1 MDFLHCMEF
10 DKAQK
15 LIYTKLGESV
25 VDAELVELSAALG
38 RITSEAI
45 SATEDLPPFARATVD
60 GYAVRSEDTF
70 GASES
75 AAALFSIVGEI
86 WMGQETKLELHPG
99 EAAVIPT
106 GGMLPLGADAAVML
120 EYTEQPDPQTL
131 LVQRMVAPNENV
143 ITRGEDV
150 ATGAIIVKPG
160 VRITPQHI
168 GLLAA
173 CGCHQLMVR
182 KRIKVALISSGDELI
197 DIHERPSFGQIR
209 DVNSYSLAAML
220 TELGCEVERIGI
232 VKDSYDHFL
241 SSLSAAVANFHMVVI
256 SGGSSVGAKDFTV
269 PAMQALG
276 EPGILIH
283 GLAIKPGKPT
293 IFGMVGAVPVF
304 GLPGH
309 PVAALTVC
317 GQLVAT
323 AVQRMTGLQATNVS
337 NGIPAVLTRNIAS
350 APGRDDFINV
360 RLVKRDDG
368 YVAEPVLGKSGLIS
382 IMTQADG
389 VLHIPA
395 EKSGLYEGE
404 RVIVHNTM
412 AGMER

>member
-131 LVQRMVAPNENV
+131 L
-143 ITRGEDV
+143 G
-150 ATGAIIVKPG
+150 
-160 VRITPQHI
+160 
-168 GLLAA
+168 
-173 CGCHQLMVR
+173 
-182 KRIKVALISSGDELI
+182 
-197 DIHERPSFGQIR
+197 RP
-209 DVNSYSLAAML
+209 
-220 TELGCEVERIGI
+220 
-232 VKDSYDHFL
+232 
-241 SSLSAAVANFHMVVI
+241 AVAI
-256 SGGSSVGAKDFTV
+256 SCWYEKGSRS
-269 PAMQALG
+269 
-276 EPGILIH
+276 
-283 GLAIKPGKPT
+283 
-293 IFGMVGAVPVF
+293 
-304 GLPGH
+304 
-309 PVAALTVC
+309 
-317 GQLVAT
+317 
-323 AVQRMTGLQATNVS
+323 R
-337 NGIPAVLTRNIAS
+337 
-350 APGRDDFINV
+350 
-360 RLVKRDDG
+360 
-368 YVAEPVLGKSGLIS
+368 
-382 IMTQADG
+382 
-389 VLHIPA
+389 
-395 EKSGLYEGE
+395 
-404 RVIVHNTM
+404 
-412 AGMER
+412 